1 MDNNKIKILSKIQ
14 ENIKS
19 KKPISLW
26 IVSVM
31 RLGMMILCI
40 LLLVFS
46 IILVG
51 VFIYD
56 IFEKISIE
64 QFFEQNIYNS
74 SHYLFEYIL
83 FVIILII
90 TFVFFYRKFDW
101 PLVKEKNK
109 IFAIGLVL
117 VITFGFGIA
126 KLAEKVFFVRYG
138 LQSVK
143 EVYTNNVPIRK
154 YQKSSTHILLQAS
167 NNVVGKILS
176 MKEDGDNVSIEIK
189 VRNSSETYSI
199 KESSIVE
206 KLRIGEKIAVHFD
219 VDQKTIL
226 RIKVIK

>member
-1 MDNNKIKILSKIQ
+1 MDKNKIKILSKIQ

-19 KKPISLW
+19 KKPIPLW

-40 LLLVFS
+40 LLLAFS
-46 IILVG
+46 VILVG

-83 FVIILII
+83 FAIILII
-90 TFVFFYRKFDW
+90 SFVFFYRKFDW

-109 IFAIGLVL
+109 IFIIGLVL
-117 VITFGFGIA
+117 VIIFGFGIA
-126 KLAEKVFFVRYG
+126 KLAEKVFFVRQG

-143 EVYTNNVPIRK
+143 EVYTSNIPIRK
-154 YQKSSTHILLQAS
+154 TQKTATHTLLKVS
-167 NNVVGKILS
+167 NNIVGKILS
-176 MKEDGDNVSIEIK
+176 IKENGDDVSIEIK
-189 VRNSSETYSI
+189 VKNASEIYFTKKSLMI
-199 KESSIVE
+199 E
-206 KLRIGEKIAVHFD
+206 KLRLGERVAIHFD
-219 VDQKTIL
+219 IDQKTIIK
-226 RIKVIK
+226 IKVIK